1 MRGKYSKS
9 WSIDTM
15 YTDARSTVEQYNEDP
30 EKYVRSFTVQ
40 INGKKRNIITYTPD
54 RNGAALRNIHSRFAF
69 TISHCY
75 KSMPDS
81 FAYKKGSGILTCLSQ
96 HLQSDTFFKTDIHDY
111 FNSIK
116 FETLLSMFQEDKTCK
131 RRMKKIKALLS
142 LCFYNDHMP
151 IGFITSPVLSDLY
164 LHKVDESFL
173 GRHDVIYTRYADD
186 FIISGKNNMSS
197 LEKAKN
203 ELEESLSEYGLSL
216 NAKKTY
222 FRTLHRPGDAIHVL
236 GVNLVNNDPDPNRIT
251 VSDRYIRET
260 SKDICR
266 FLSEYQDQTKEENE
280 IALSSAIGKIE
291 FIRFVSPSS
300 YSKLEKMVRIKHGE
314 AVDLSRAMLEGLIK
328 KNNT

>member
-9 WSIDTM
+9 WSIETM
-15 YTDARSTVEQYNEDP
+15 YTDARSTVEHYNEDP

-75 KSMPDS
+75 QSMPDS

-131 RRMKKIKALLS
+131 RRMKKIEALLS

-197 LEKAKN
+197 LEQVKN

-216 NAKKTY
+216 NTKKTY
-222 FRTLHRPGDAIHVL
+222 YRTLRNPGDAIHVL
-236 GVNLVNNDPDPNRIT
+236 GVNLVNNDPEQNRIT

-266 FLSEYQDQTKEENE
+266 FLSEYQNKAKEDSEKE
-280 IALSSAIGKIE
+280 LESIIGRIE
-291 FIRFVSPSS
+291 FIRHISPSS
-300 YSKLEKMVRIKHGE
+300 YGKLQRMVHVKHGD
-314 AVDLSRAMLEGLIK
+314 AVDLSRTGFSDIVGR
-328 KNNT
+328 